1 MSALKRV
8 LAVRTASVKPHGHN
22 AGGGWLVAPAEA
34 VALPKSRWRYSAF
47 KLQCGAIAYSMPP
60 PAVQPTSRDDVT
72 AKAPTVPV
80 NGPPPVVIPTSL
92 SVLFCLVN
100 ATPPVA

>member
-60 PAVQPTSRDDVT
+60 PAVHPTSRDDVT

-80 NGPPPVVIPTSL
+80 NPWGLPGTSVVIPTSL
-92 SVLFCLVN
+92 SVLFCLV
-100 ATPPVA
+100 